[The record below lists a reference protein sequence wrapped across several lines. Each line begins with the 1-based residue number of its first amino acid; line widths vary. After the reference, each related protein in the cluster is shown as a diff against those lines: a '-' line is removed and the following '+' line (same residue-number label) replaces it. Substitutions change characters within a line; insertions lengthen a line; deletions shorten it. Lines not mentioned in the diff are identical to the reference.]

1 VKKHDKSG
9 KTEQIDNIRDSIQ
22 ASRFAYAVEITN
34 ERNNILK
41 AIRDEIKPGKL
52 FYSKNKLIQ
61 VAIGFTSESEC
72 SEGIHQLAANMT
84 GHCGLICT
92 NLGVD
97 ELRNLLSTYEES
109 EYARAGGIAT
119 GTISL
124 EAGFDALAR
133 FPHSMEVQLRKLGL
147 PTMLYD
153 GKVKLLAN
161 HTICNEGDVLT
172 ASQAQ
177 LLKLLNIQMG
187 QFQTIIKAIYDKD
200 AESVTEL

>member
-1 VKKHDKSG
+1 
-9 KTEQIDNIRDSIQ
+9 
-22 ASRFAYAVEITN
+22 
-34 ERNNILK
+34 
-41 AIRDEIKPGKL
+41 
-52 FYSKNKLIQ
+52 
-61 VAIGFTSESEC
+61 
-72 SEGIHQLAANMT
+72 M
-84 GHCGLICT
+84 
-92 NLGVD
+92 
-97 ELRNLLSTYEES
+97 LSTYEES
-109 EYARAGGIAT
+109 EFARAGGIAS

-124 EAGFDALAR
+124 EAGFDALDR

-177 LLKLLNIQMG
+177 LLKLLGIQMAK
-187 QFQTIIKAIYDKD
+187 FEIIIKAIYDKD